1 MITIIG
7 GGMTGLT
14 AAYLAAKKGEKVRI
28 IEGSDKIGGLLNT
41 FEIGGNQLEH
51 YYHHFFTQ
59 DAELHWLLKELKIDD
74 QTGYYKTSMGIFR
87 NGKLFGFNGIVDLL
101 KFKPANL
108 FDKFRWGLTTLYLGK
123 IANPTKSEDVST
135 LKWFYK
141 WAGKG
146 MTDALW
152 KPMLDIKFGPYAHK
166 VPLTWMIGRLAQ
178 RLNSRKGGDERLA
191 YVKGSWKTL
200 LDAMKAELEKMGVE
214 IVCNEPVEELFISY
228 NKING
233 IKTKNLNIE
242 GGKYLITIP
251 SIYFDKVKGLP
262 KDFGG
267 KNIEYF
273 GAVCTILELKKSL
286 SNIYWMNVADDG
298 FPFGGV
304 IEHTNMIPKEEYNG
318 SHIVYLSRYFAMTE
332 DLAKMNEDEIKEL
345 MVPPLKRINPEFNE
359 DWIKNV
365 FVFKTNTAATVCDL
379 NFSKKVPACKTDVD
393 NLYVANMTHIY
404 PDERSTNNS
413 IRVAAEACKVMG
425 IDTSS
430 VPYGASLS
438 AKIGFEA

>member
-1 MITIIG
+1 
-7 GGMTGLT
+7 
-14 AAYLAAKKGEKVRI
+14 
-28 IEGSDKIGGLLNT
+28 
-41 FEIGGNQLEH
+41 
-51 YYHHFFTQ
+51 
-59 DAELHWLLKELKIDD
+59 
-74 QTGYYKTSMGIFR
+74 
-87 NGKLFGFNGIVDLL
+87 
-101 KFKPANL
+101 
-108 FDKFRWGLTTLYLGK
+108 
-123 IANPTKSEDVST
+123 
-135 LKWFYK
+135 
-141 WAGKG
+141 
-146 MTDALW
+146 
-152 KPMLDIKFGPYAHK
+152 
-166 VPLTWMIGRLAQ
+166 
-178 RLNSRKGGDERLA
+178 
-191 YVKGSWKTL
+191 
-200 LDAMKAELEKMGVE
+200 MGVE